1 MKDNQLLRTSP
12 ESVGIPSAAIEAFL
26 DAAADRG
33 IDLHSI
39 MILRHGKVCAEG
51 WWAPYSPELLHPMY
65 SATKSFTSTA
75 IGFAVQEGLLSLDTK
90 LVDIFSDCLP
100 ENPSENLKKATI
112 HDLLCMGCGH
122 ETEPLIMG
130 ESDWIRKFL
139 AHEFKYEPGTTFQY
153 NTAGT
158 NMLCAALYR
167 VSGQQLSE
175 FLRPRFFDKVGI
187 GEFRTTYLPDG
198 TEMGGAGYRLR
209 TEDLAKLC
217 QFILNRGTWNGERLL
232 NEEWFDKIGT
242 KQIETKNDVYKTPSP
257 EWLLGYSYQYWMCRE
272 PGTFRADGLF
282 GQFGVIIP
290 SKNAA
295 VIITETTLDTQG
307 TLDLIWEHL
316 YPAMGE
322 PLQEDSSAEAALKAR
337 LDRLTLAR
345 FPAGTIKGD
354 QKYNRTY
361 KSTGSC
367 SLGLKELAGALRFGG
382 KPSGLKSIG
391 FGFGGRIAEITI
403 DEGEGE
409 AVLSVS
415 LGMDYAENVYNG
427 EKYFC
432 RGHWRS
438 PIHFE
443 MEVHAPE
450 AGQGMMINFV
460 FDDKGVSVRPERI
473 LAFAGFPGMQSPADP
488 TFRMELI

>member
-1 MKDNQLLRTSP
+1 MKNNQFVRTSP

-26 DAAADRG
+26 DGAANLG
-33 IDLHSI
+33 IDLHSLI
-39 MILRHGKVCAEG
+39 ILRDGKICAEG
-51 WWAPYSPELLHPMY
+51 WWAPYSPELFHPMY

-75 IGFAVQEGLLSLDTK
+75 IGFAIQEGLLSLDTK

-100 ENPSENLKKATI
+100 ENPSENLNKATI

-122 ETEPLIMG
+122 ETEPALMNLEG
-130 ESDWIRKFL
+130 NWIKNFL

-175 FLRPRFFDKVGI
+175 YLRPRFFDKVGI
-187 GEFRTTYLPDG
+187 GEFKTTYMPDG

-209 TEDLAKLC
+209 TEDLARLC
-217 QFILNRGTWNGERLL
+217 QFILNRGIWNGERLL

-242 KQIETKNDVYKTPSP
+242 KQIETKNDVYKNQSP
-257 EWLLGYSYQYWMCRE
+257 EWLLGYSYQYWMCKE

-295 VIITETTLDTQG
+295 VVITETTGNTQG

-322 PLQEDSSAEAALKAR
+322 PLPEDSCAEAALKAR
-337 LDRLTLAR
+337 LSRLTLAR

-354 QKYNRTY
+354 SKYNKTY
-361 KSTGSC
+361 KSAGGG
-367 SLGLKELAGALRFGG
+367 SLGLRDLAGFMRFGT
-382 KPSGLKSIG
+382 KPSDLKSIG
-391 FGFGGRIAEITI
+391 FKFGGDIAEITI

-409 AVLSVS
+409 AVLSVQ
-415 LGMDYAENVYNG
+415 LGMDYSENTYFG

-432 RGHWRS
+432 RGTGAHRSTLRWRS
-438 PIHFE
+438 TLLRL
-443 MEVHAPE
+443 
-450 AGQGMMINFV
+450 
-460 FDDKGVSVRPERI
+460 VRV
-473 LAFAGFPGMQSPADP
+473 
-488 TFRMELI
+488 

>member
-1 MKDNQLLRTSP
+1 MKNNQFVRTSP

-26 DAAADRG
+26 DDAADRG

-39 MILRHGKVCAEG
+39 MILRDGKVCAEG

-75 IGFAVQEGLLSLDTK
+75 IGFAIQEGLLSLDTK

-112 HDLLCMGCGH
+112 HDLLCMSCGH
-122 ETEPLIMG
+122 ETEPMTRG
-130 ESDWIRKFL
+130 AGSDWIKNFL

-167 VSGQQLSE
+167 VSGQQLSD

-187 GEFRTTYLPDG
+187 GEIKTAYMPDG
-198 TEMGGAGYRLR
+198 TEFGGAGYRIR
-209 TEDLAKLC
+209 TEDLARLC

-232 NEEWFDKIGT
+232 NEEWFDKISA
-242 KQIETKNDVYKTPSP
+242 KQIETKNDVYKTESP
-257 EWLLGYSYQYWMCRE
+257 EWLLGYGYQFWMCRE

-290 SKNAA
+290 SRNA
-295 VIITETTLDTQG
+295 VVVITETTTDTQE
-307 TLDLIWEHL
+307 TLDLIWKHL
-316 YPAMGE
+316 YPAMGD
-322 PLQEDSSAEAALKAR
+322 PLPEDSRAEAALKAR
-337 LDRLTLAR
+337 LSRLTLAR

-354 QKYNRTY
+354 PKYNVTY
-361 KSTGSC
+361 KPSGGG
-367 SLGLKELAGALRFGG
+367 SLGLKELIGFMSPGSG
-382 KPSGLKSIG
+382 PSDLKSIG
-391 FGFGGRIAEITI
+391 FKFGGEIAEISI
-403 DEGEGE
+403 DEGDG
-409 AVLSVS
+409 AAILSVQ
-415 LGMDYAENVYNG
+415 LGMDYAENTYAG
-427 EKYFC
+427 EKFFC

-443 MEVHAPE
+443 MEAHCPQG
-450 AGQGMMINFV
+450 GQGMLINFI
-460 FDDKGVSVRPERI
+460 FDESGVSIRPERI
-473 LAFAGFPGMQSPADP
+473 LTFGGFPGMPPITDP
-488 TFRMELI
+488 TFRMEK

>member
-1 MKDNQLLRTSP
+1 MKNDKLERTSP
-12 ESVGIPSAAIEAFL
+12 ESVGISSSAIEAFL
-26 DAAADRG
+26 DGAANRG

-39 MILRHGKVCAEG
+39 MILRDGKVCAEG

-75 IGFAVQEGLLSLDTK
+75 IGFAVQEGLLSLDSK

-100 ENPSENLKKATI
+100 ENPSENLKEATI

-122 ETEPLIMG
+122 ETEPSLMG
-130 ESDWIRKFL
+130 AGEDWIKGFL
-139 AHEFKYEPGTTFQY
+139 EHEFKYKPGTTFQY

-167 VSGQQLSE
+167 VSGKQLSE
-175 FLRPRFFDKVGI
+175 YLRPRFFDKVGI
-187 GEFRTTYLPDG
+187 GEFKTIHMPDG
-198 TEMGGAGYRLR
+198 TEMGGAGYRVR

-232 NEEWFDKIGT
+232 NEEWFDRIGT
-242 KQIETKNDVYKTPSP
+242 KQIETKNDVYKSTSP
-257 EWLLGYSYQYWMCRE
+257 EWLLGYSYQYWMCKE

-295 VIITETTLDTQG
+295 VVITETTGDTQG

-316 YPAMGE
+316 YPAMSE
-322 PLQEDSSAEAALKAR
+322 QLPEDSHAEAALKAR
-337 LDRLTLAR
+337 LNRLTLAR
-345 FPAGTIKGD
+345 FPAGTLKGD
-354 QKYNRTY
+354 TKYNKTY
-361 KSTGSC
+361 KSTGPG
-367 SLGLKELAGALRFGG
+367 SLGLRGLSGFMSFGA
-382 KPSGLKSIG
+382 PPAELKSIG
-391 FGFGGRIAEITI
+391 FSFGGDTAELTI

-409 AVLSVS
+409 AKLSVH
-415 LGMDYAENVYNG
+415 LGMDYTENTYFG

-450 AGQGMMINFV
+450 AGQGMIINFV
-460 FDDKGVSVRPERI
+460 FDDEGVSVRPERI
-473 LAFAGFPGMQSPADP
+473 LTIGGFPGMPPITDP
-488 TFRMELI
+488 TFRME